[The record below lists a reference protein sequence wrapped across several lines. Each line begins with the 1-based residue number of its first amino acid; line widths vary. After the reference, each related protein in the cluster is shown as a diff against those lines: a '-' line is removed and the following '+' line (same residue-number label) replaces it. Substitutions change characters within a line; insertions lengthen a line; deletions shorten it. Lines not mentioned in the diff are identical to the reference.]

1 MTEQELGQLMEKQT
15 ISIII
20 PTLNEEARIAS
31 LIDYLHELSQSEYLQ
46 EIIVCDGGSTDK
58 TQGIAEAAGVVLL
71 HSPRCGR
78 ATQMNYAAD
87 HAAGDI
93 LYFVHAD
100 VFPPKECL
108 INIIDA
114 LAEGHTMGC
123 FSYDFASQSKLLKIN
138 AYFTQFDLMTSGGG
152 DQTFFIPKAIFNELG
167 QFNEKL
173 PIMEDF
179 DFVWRAKKHYPL
191 HLVKNRATVSA
202 RKYERNSYLKV
213 QVVNGVTLAL
223 FKRGH
228 CPFKLARWYKRLLN

>member
-1 MTEQELGQLMEKQT
+1 MEKQK

-20 PTLNEEARIAS
+20 PTLNEEVRIAP
-31 LIDYLHELSQSEYLQ
+31 LIDYLHQLSKPEYLQ

-58 TQGIAEAAGVVLL
+58 TQAIAEATGVVLL

-78 ATQMNYAAD
+78 AKQMNYAAD
-87 HAAGDI
+87 HARGEI

-108 INIIDA
+108 INIMDA
-114 LAEGHTMGC
+114 LGEGHTMGC
-123 FSYDFASQSKLLKIN
+123 FSYDFASRSKLLRIN
-138 AYFTQFDLMTSGGG
+138 AYFTQFDSIASGGG

-167 QFNEKL
+167 QFDEKL

-191 HLVKNRATVSA
+191 HLVKNKAIVSA
-202 RKYERNSYLKV
+202 RKYETNSYLKV
-213 QVVNGVTLAL
+213 QVVNGITMAL
-223 FKRGH
+223 FKRGY
-228 CPFKLARWYKRLLN
+228 CPFKLARWYKQLLS